1 MNAAF
6 MDHEPSKEIPASSR
20 VGFAQTARAVL
31 WSFFGVRR
39 RSDYEKDANQLNPV
53 YVIITGVAAAA
64 LFVIVLIV
72 IVNLVVR

>member
-1 MNAAF
+1 MNAR
-6 MDHEPSKEIPASSR
+6 MDHESTKQIPAKPH

-39 RSDYEKDANQLNPV
+39 KSDYERDATQLNPI

>member
-1 MNAAF
+1 
-6 MDHEPSKEIPASSR
+6 MDHEPGKEIPSRSR

-39 RSDYEKDANQLNPV
+39 KSDYEKDANQLNPV
-53 YVIITGVAAAA
+53 FVIITGVAAAA

>member
-1 MNAAF
+1 
-6 MDHEPSKEIPASSR
+6 MDHKPSKEIPAGPR
-20 VGFAQTARAVL
+20 VGFAQTVRAVL

-39 RSDYEKDANQLNPV
+39 KSEYEKDANQLNPV

>member
-1 MNAAF
+1 M
-6 MDHEPSKEIPASSR
+6 PR

-31 WSFFGVRR
+31 WSFFGIRR
-39 RSDYEKDANQLNPV
+39 KSDYEKDASQLNPV

>member
-1 MNAAF
+1 
-6 MDHEPSKEIPASSR
+6 MDHEPDKEIPSRSR

-39 RSDYEKDANQLNPV
+39 KSDYERDANQLNPV
-53 YVIITGVAAAA
+53 FVIITGVAAAA